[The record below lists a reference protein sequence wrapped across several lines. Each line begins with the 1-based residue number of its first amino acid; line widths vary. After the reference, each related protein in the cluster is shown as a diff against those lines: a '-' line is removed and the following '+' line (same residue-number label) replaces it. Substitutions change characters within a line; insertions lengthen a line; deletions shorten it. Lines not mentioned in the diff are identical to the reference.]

1 MTNPPKLA
9 LNHASRGA
17 KSPRSKASHG
27 GAKKPAAASKPEERV
42 RVATPLLDRLIAGT
56 EAVTNGKEGGT
67 NLSRLTRQQRLSRLR
82 ATPVI
87 AED

>member
-9 LNHASRGA
+9 LNYASPGA

-27 GAKKPAAASKPEERV
+27 GAKKSAAAAKATERV

-82 ATPVI
+82 AAPVI